1 MCLFFYYG
9 FYMLVFFDF
18 LLVIFLVM
26 LELFWL
32 NWVEDKENV
41 VLFWFRWFVKL
52 FKCCIEF
59 VFLKVILLLIWGIV
73 CGRKVNFCLGCK
85 FVMVGWFICVGFE
98 ELVVIIKGEW

>member
-59 VFLKVILLLIWGIV
+59 VFLRVILLLI
-73 CGRKVNFCLGCK
+73 
-85 FVMVGWFICVGFE
+85 
-98 ELVVIIKGEW
+98 

>member
-1 MCLFFYYG
+1 MNMCLFFYYG

-59 VFLKVILLLIWGIV
+59 VFLKVILLLI
-73 CGRKVNFCLGCK
+73 
-85 FVMVGWFICVGFE
+85 
-98 ELVVIIKGEW
+98 

>member
-9 FYMLVFFDF
+9 FYMLVFFDL

-26 LELFWL
+26 LELLFWL

-59 VFLKVILLLIWGIV
+59 VFLKVILLLI
-73 CGRKVNFCLGCK
+73 
-85 FVMVGWFICVGFE
+85 
-98 ELVVIIKGEW
+98 

>member
-9 FYMLVFFDF
+9 FYMLVFFDL

-26 LELFWL
+26 LELLFWL

-59 VFLKVILLLIWGIV
+59 VFLKVIMLLI
-73 CGRKVNFCLGCK
+73 
-85 FVMVGWFICVGFE
+85 
-98 ELVVIIKGEW
+98 